1 MHTLMVSPG
10 AAAAIAPWIV
20 LKPGALHEPP
30 GFPVPGGAGATH
42 QVDEAETGM
51 IPFWEKMS
59 GVRRAMVRMNVRS
72 F

>member
-1 MHTLMVSPG
+1 
-10 AAAAIAPWIV
+10 
-20 LKPGALHEPP
+20 LKLGALHEPP
-30 GFPVPGGAGATH
+30 DFPLPGGAGATH

-59 GVRRAMVRMNVRS
+59 GVRRAIVRITVRS